1 MCNELMERVHHN
13 ESYQQSYLLGF
24 YKIIRKAKRKLSG
37 KEQLHEN
44 NDLTESEHANG
55 ANGKKNA

>member
-1 MCNELMERVHHN
+1 MRSKMERMR
-13 ESYQQSYLLGF
+13 SKILTQSYSLLGF

-37 KEQLHEN
+37 REQLHEN

-55 ANGKKNA
+55 TNGKKNA

>member
-1 MCNELMERVHHN
+1 MEHILTSESCTHN
-13 ESYQQSYLLGF
+13 PIHYLGF

-55 ANGKKNA
+55 TNGKKNA

>member
-1 MCNELMERVHHN
+1 MEHILTS
-13 ESYQQSYLLGF
+13 ESYSQSYSLLGF

-55 ANGKKNA
+55 ATGKKNV